1 METHV
6 MIDLETMSLRHDA
19 AIIALGAV
27 KFDPRA
33 ETVGTFIGAPFYMT
47 CSLKS
52 SQDAGLHVDA
62 GTVMW
67 WLEQDGQARDE
78 LRDNNA
84 AGPLDNVLNEFFI
97 WFGQKS
103 LPTWGN
109 GAGFDNV
116 ILRNAYRAF
125 GGYCPFRYKHDRC
138 YRTISGLFPNTV
150 YAPPAIAHHALHDAQ
165 AQATH
170 LQRLFNFIARG

>member
-27 KFDPRA
+27 KFDPRSQVVA
-33 ETVGTFIGAPFYMT
+33 ELIGEPFYMT

-67 WLEQDGQARDE
+67 WLEQSGQARAE
-78 LRDNNA
+78 FADNNA
-84 AGPLDNVLNEFFI
+84 ARPLENLLNEFFI
-97 WFGQKS
+97 WYGQQS

-116 ILRNAYRAF
+116 ILRNAYRAL
-125 GGYCPFRYKHDRC
+125 GGFCPFSYKHDRC
-138 YRTISGLFPNTV
+138 YRTLCGMFPNV
-150 YAPPAIAHHALHDAQ
+150 EYVPSVILHHAQHDAH
-165 AQATH
+165 AQAAH
-170 LQRLFNFIARG
+170 LQKLFNFIPRG